1 MNSIPQ
7 NMLHALRFTVKFG
20 NLVYILI
27 TGLFVAVSF
36 NIFYKQQFMQQLG
49 KTYAF
54 SMKAFLFFLAI
65 AFIIFFCKIL
75 DNAARITSGLKD
87 EFVPITPTSI
97 TPLLRSISFS
107 SSPALFISH

>member
-65 AFIIFFCKIL
+65 AFIIFFLQDSGQCRP
-75 DNAARITSGLKD
+75 DNFRPERRICTHH
-87 EFVPITPTSI
+87 
-97 TPLLRSISFS
+97 
-107 SSPALFISH
+107 SH